1 MDETSFVVLNSPK
14 ITVAYLSVDAK
25 ERQHVASKCD
35 LKHPVNRCLECVLC
49 PDMRMLEILCSTQ
62 SKLGCFLLVDLSL
75 VYVAEINFHLNLV
88 SVSMM
93 VCQTLAVGQ
102 ARGGSGPTW
111 VNKMWNLYSRG
122 GFSLLEEQDQEL
134 WQSCCCERKDGALER
149 RQERHLTPNHA

>member
-25 ERQHVASKCD
+25 KRQHVASKCD

-75 VYVAEINFHLNLV
+75 VYVAEINLSELGFRFHDGLPNPG
-88 SVSMM
+88 
-93 VCQTLAVGQ
+93 CGP
-102 ARGGSGPTW
+102 GSWW
-111 VNKMWNLYSRG
+111 VWAYMGK
-122 GFSLLEEQDQEL
+122 
-134 WQSCCCERKDGALER
+134 
-149 RQERHLTPNHA
+149 